1 MWSLKRHTACLLPI
15 FLFSN
20 KYTFFYFLIMYMFFD
35 SDNIISYTGLLVYL
49 CMGKLRKCIGDF
61 QSLSGGFKRG
71 IQTSKTQKNQG

>member
-1 MWSLKRHTACLLPI
+1 
-15 FLFSN
+15 
-20 KYTFFYFLIMYMFFD
+20 MYMFFD